1 VFLARSN
8 SAIILYTPLTSI
20 STTSP
25 LNSHLRKV
33 LPTLERR
40 SVEEVTPK
48 VYLKEGG
55 GTDAVEV
62 VE

>member
-1 VFLARSN
+1 
-8 SAIILYTPLTSI
+8 
-20 STTSP
+20 